1 MGTKISDF
9 ENKPGNFF
17 GLKFSGGRLLL
28 NEGRQSIGD
37 CAVVTQAGYFVLSAQ
52 FTDAL
57 HVIDETVFLY
67 RGNFKPLQDI
77 TGDEVIVIYIPVAQ
91 VVVDPPGDHRL
102 PVCPDNKLVPAPGT
116 CTV

>member
-1 MGTKISDF
+1 MILKINRAIFSV
-9 ENKPGNFF
+9 
-17 GLKFSGGRLLL
+17 KFSGGRLLL

-52 FTDAL
+52 FTDAF

-91 VVVDPPGDHRL
+91 VVVDLAGEGRYILGLFSNSMNHS
-102 PVCPDNKLVPAPGT
+102 
-116 CTV
+116 